1 MNDYCQNGIYQGT
14 KKHGIKYSQEDD
26 FNNCQRTHKNS
37 SKSKHQRMVYL
48 NNIKI
53 RDELEYKL
61 VLAQQ
66 AEKRERAK
74 LYLFQP
80 IFRCCQS
87 THTNIHST
95 ADRSIESFPLNSPNS
110 LSIDSDFR

>member
-1 MNDYCQNGIYQGT
+1 
-14 KKHGIKYSQEDD
+14 
-26 FNNCQRTHKNS
+26 
-37 SKSKHQRMVYL
+37 MVYL

-74 LYLFQP
+74 LNLFQP
-80 IFRCCQS
+80 IIRCCQS